1 MVYIDI
7 NQYQIQFHALK
18 QCNLKDFGAKMS
30 QHQKNL
36 NIFDVSFNESALT
49 LKNLNQDS
57 ISELLKLMFMAMHEF
72 GHIIQ
77 FIKHQ
82 DIMDDYDKE
91 HKVVYKYMCDFVC
104 MQDRKSQ
111 NLITKP

>member
-1 MVYIDI
+1 
-7 NQYQIQFHALK
+7 
-18 QCNLKDFGAKMS
+18 
-30 QHQKNL
+30 
-36 NIFDVSFNESALT
+36 
-49 LKNLNQDS
+49 
-57 ISELLKLMFMAMHEF
+57 MAMQEF

-91 HKVVYKYMCDFVC
+91 HQAVYKYMCDFVC

-111 NLITKP
+111 NLIIFH